1 MDPADVSRQLKF
13 GTKRSLAKWNHEMTL
28 DKGVPVW
35 LPLPGY
41 LNTLPPLSNG
51 MSDG

>member
-13 GTKRSLAKWNHEMTL
+13 RTKRSLAKWNGEMTL
-28 DKGVPVW
+28 DKGGPIL

-41 LNTLPPLSNG
+41 LNTLPLSNG
-51 MSDG
+51 VSGG